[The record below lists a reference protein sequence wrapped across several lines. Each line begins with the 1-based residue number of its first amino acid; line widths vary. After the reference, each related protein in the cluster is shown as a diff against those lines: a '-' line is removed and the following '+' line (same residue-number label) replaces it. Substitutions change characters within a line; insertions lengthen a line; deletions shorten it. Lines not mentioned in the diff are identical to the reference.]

1 MDLLKSPRQIMLE
14 EVSTLPHFSKGR
26 KVTPKDMQAEMLV
39 NELRQKFAK
48 GGAVHPALAKAFNE
62 IFK

>member
-1 MDLLKSPRQIMLE
+1 MDLLKSPRQILLE
-14 EVSTLPHFSKGR
+14 EAGTLPHFSKGR

-48 GGAVHPALAKAFNE
+48 GGEIHPALAKAFNK